1 VAISNTCTTS
11 SYKYSSTHLCE
22 YITNTTFVSFIEFSC
37 NKTYTKYFYRDKI
50 NVPFVFLFTNTIR

>member
-37 NKTYTKYFYRDKI
+37 
-50 NVPFVFLFTNTIR
+50 